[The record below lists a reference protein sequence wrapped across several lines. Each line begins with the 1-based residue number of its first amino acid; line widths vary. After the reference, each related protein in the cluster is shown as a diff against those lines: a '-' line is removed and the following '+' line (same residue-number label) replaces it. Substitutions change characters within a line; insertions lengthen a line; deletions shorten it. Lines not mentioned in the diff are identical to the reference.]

1 MPVGRC
7 PVVGDRGRSDGE
19 LASGNWVLCR
29 YPFLQMADV
38 VLSWEHPPLVQPAGS
53 LGRQAARA
61 QPEGID
67 PEAEGRRSGG
77 LEAEVEA

>member
-1 MPVGRC
+1 
-7 PVVGDRGRSDGE
+7 
-19 LASGNWVLCR
+19 
-29 YPFLQMADV
+29 MADV